1 MKPTEVHR
9 AQLLRCAGF
18 STLTADEVDAFL
30 LFARERRLLNDEYL
44 FRQGAPGDFLA
55 VVFEGALSVRLERPD
70 GEHLEISRVD
80 AAQMI
85 GEMACLDPAPRSA
98 SAVALCPTWL
108 IEFDRE
114 GLDTLVRELPRV
126 ASAVVAEAISNIN
139 RRLGE
144 VDQQIKRALAGSAP
158 SQRPFE
164 NAAFTAAPESRSAW
178 QRFLDRL
185 RGEG

>member
-9 AQLLRCAGF
+9 AQLLRCGGF
-18 STLTADEVDAFL
+18 SSLTADEADAFL
-30 LFARERRLLNDEYL
+30 LFTRERRLMNDEYL

-55 VVFEGALSVRLERPD
+55 VVFEGALSIRLDGVD
-70 GEHLEISRVD
+70 GEFVEIARIDSP
-80 AAQMI
+80 QMV

-108 IEFDRE
+108 VEFDRA

-126 ASAVVAEAISNIN
+126 ASAVVSEAIVNIN

-144 VDQQIKRALAGSAP
+144 VDQQIARALTSTTG
-158 SQRPFE
+158 RPFE
-164 NAAFTAAPESRSAW
+164 NAPFPAAPEERSAW